1 MIDYRIKLFIHKR
14 LFDDLMEADFSTE
27 DIVNVLTYRKVSD
40 DKANSISEITKDIL
54 RYYNAKLSFILG
66 VNKSIYHTAS
76 QGYQHGRRTT
86 VLEKDITDFVKS
98 AVADLTTFN
107 RQYYTESE
115 CEEVSSGPIT
125 DTPVKE
131 VEEKL
136 YETIIVRLDDEETEC
151 VLQVLSEEFLSVVV
165 GSKDKLMEYHLSNL
179 QHSYSTGLLSGDSV
193 AQYLGLRTDENIYQ
207 INVAKVS

>member
-1 MIDYRIKLFIHKR
+1 MIDCRIKLFIHKR
-14 LFDDLMEADFSTE
+14 LFDDLMEAGFSTE
-27 DIVNVLTYRKVSD
+27 DIVNVITYRNVKD

-98 AVADLTTFN
+98 TVADLTTFN

-136 YETIIVRLDDEETEC
+136 YETIIVRLDNEESEC
-151 VLQVLSEEFLSVVV
+151 ILQVLSEEFLSVVV